1 MQMGWTKRPS
11 SGGGGGSAPQ
21 LIEVQQVVSVSATSS
36 TRVSI
41 PTGFNSYDIRTVE
54 ASSDTGLEASVV
66 IYEQATGSKKIYQSL
81 AKAKVY
87 DVCNIPC
94 EDKDGTQMI
103 HIEAFNHG
111 TSNADIIVTL
121 KLISI
126 A

>member
-1 MQMGWTKRPS
+1 MAWTRRPS
-11 SGGGGGSAPQ
+11 ASGGGNAAQ
-21 LIEVQQVVSVSATSS
+21 LVEVQQVVSVNANSS
-36 TRVSI
+36 KRLSI

-54 ASSDTGLEASVV
+54 ALSDTGLETSVV

-111 TSNADIIVTL
+111 TSNADIVVTL